1 MDPMDDG
8 WMLHNTLQEQNARL
22 QAQIGEL
29 RSQNEWLY
37 SQNCELQEQNA
48 EMHEG
53 NEWLCWQNDKLK
65 AEIGE
70 THSKVED
77 WYFRNRELA
86 SELLIEC
93 EACVA
98 LRSEVRQYSSE
109 LNSFSEANAC
119 IEELD

>member
-1 MDPMDDG
+1 MVPMDDG

-53 NEWLCWQNDKLK
+53 SEWLCWQNDKLK

-70 THSKVED
+70 THSKVEA
-77 WYFRNRELA
+77 WCFRNRELA

-93 EACVA
+93 EAFVA
-98 LRSEVRQYSSE
+98 MRSEVRQYSSE
-109 LNSFSEANAC
+109 LNSLSEANAC